1 MHYYYPTRQPV
12 LVRDADLHVERRLP
26 VSGEVKVRLGDRV
39 EPSQVVAA
47 GAKMRRPILI
57 QVAREL
63 EVDPAEARRRLT
75 RELGSAVAADE
86 VIARRRRGLRMRVVR
101 TPVAGTLTA
110 FDATT
115 GAATVVPSPQL
126 IELMAHVTG
135 TIDDIEQ
142 TSGVTIRTFGS
153 RFYGAFG
160 AGDEAF
166 GVLRVIGNERPQ
178 ALGAEAIDNRSARAV
193 VAAGGSVT
201 AAALQKAVQVGVKG
215 IIAGSIEERELST
228 FLKAQRRALWRVGL
242 PDWRMPAAPSPLPIV
257 VTEGFGQGT
266 MAAPIFET
274 LVAADG
280 GQVSLSG
287 LTRIA
292 GGLSRPEVYL
302 SASGR
307 RAGDGEG
314 LPIATLT
321 PGAVVRLVDQDHLGA
336 VGTVQAEPRRLRLG
350 GELPVEAVEVA
361 LADGNQLVVPTA
373 NLEVLT

>member
-1 MHYYYPTRQPV
+1 M

-47 GAKMRRPILI
+47 GAKTRRPILI

-86 VIARRRRGLRMRVVR
+86 VIARRRRGLRVR
-101 TPVAGTLTA
+101 TVRSPVAGTLTA

-115 GAATVVPSPQL
+115 GVATVVPSPQL
-126 IELMAHVTG
+126 IELMAHVAG
-135 TIDDIEQ
+135 TVDDIEQ
-142 TSGVTIRTFGS
+142 TRGVTLRVFGS

-215 IIAGSIEERELST
+215 VIAGSIEEPELLT

-242 PDWRMPAAPSPLPIV
+242 PDWRLPAAPSPLPIV
-257 VTEGFGQGT
+257 VTEGFGQGM

-287 LTRIA
+287 MTRIA
-292 GGLSRPEVYL
+292 GGLCRPEVYL
-302 SASGR
+302 SAGGR

-314 LPIATLT
+314 MPIAALA
-321 PGAVVRLVDQDHLGA
+321 PGAIVRLVDQDHLGV
-336 VGTVQAEPRRLRLG
+336 VGTVQAEPHRRRLG
-350 GELPVEAVEVA
+350 GELLVEVVEVA